1 MNAKDLEGLTAI
13 VTGSAQGLGLGI
25 ARELASRGAAVVVAD
40 LQLDKAE
47 VELSLIHI

>member
-1 MNAKDLEGLTAI
+1 MNAKDLEGLTAS

-40 LQLDKAE
+40 LQLD
-47 VELSLIHI
+47 LSLIHI